1 MLSVLGRLALVFL
14 ATHQFFTNGKKMD
27 RFSNDLMRG
36 LANIEPVLIL
46 NPDEQDILSEWTEL
60 QTAVLVSATGLP
72 EESDIIINQ
81 LETLIEEGNV
91 DYIFFG
97 TGSSNV
103 ETIRTVVNSLQI
115 LMDNKITVVIP
126 HEYFI
131 GIQMRL
137 DSRLF
142 LYEDT
147 SEGII
152 TLYESYQ
159 IR

>member
-1 MLSVLGRLALVFL
+1 MLSVLGKLAAVFL
-14 ATHQFFTNGKKMD
+14 VTPQFFTNGKKMEY
-27 RFSNDLMRG
+27 FSNDLMRV
-36 LANIEPVLIL
+36 LANIEPVLVL
-46 NPDEQDILSEWTEL
+46 NPDEQDILSKWTEL
-60 QTAVLVSATGLP
+60 QSAVLISATGLP
-72 EESDIIINQ
+72 EESDIIINH
-81 LETLIEEGNV
+81 LGTLIEEGNV

-97 TGSSNV
+97 IGSSNH
-103 ETIRTVVNSLQI
+103 ETIKTVVNSLPV

-126 HEYFI
+126 HKYFV
-131 GIQMRL
+131 GIHMRL